1 MNSRNALIV
10 LLLCLCCGAAGY
22 ARGVSAEAA
31 RGRARL
37 AEQAETASR
46 EAEAR
51 AVATAEAERFARR
64 RLEEE
69 TARAAAVAGEL
80 SETRSRLAAERR
92 AFNRRMIRVSEEASR
107 RCAGLSADWVRL
119 YNEALGLAP
128 VKSVPSASAAGAGAA
143 AGSAPAAGSGLQPGT
158 PVTASPEDLLAH
170 VRDYGG
176 YCRSLRAQTE
186 ALLSVQEGAKP

>member
-46 EAEAR
+46 EAE
-51 AVATAEAERFARR
+51 
-64 RLEEE
+64 
-69 TARAAAVAGEL
+69 ARAAAVAGEL

>member
-22 ARGVSAEAA
+22 ARGVSVESA

-46 EAEAR
+46 EREAR
-51 AVATAEAERFARR
+51 AAAEAEAERLARS

-69 TARAAAVAGEL
+69 TARTAAVAGEL
-80 SETRSRLAAERR
+80 SETRNRLAAERQ
-92 AFNRRMIRVSEEASR
+92 AFNRRMARVSEEASR

-119 YNEALGLAP
+119 YNEALGLAEP
-128 VKSVPSASAAGAGAA
+128 DA
-143 AGSAPAAGSGLQPGT
+143 SAPAAGTGAASASAAAAGSGVQPG
-158 PVTASPEDLLAH
+158 ASVMVGPEDLLAH

-186 ALLSVQEGAKP
+186 ALLAVRGVKP

>member
-1 MNSRNALIV
+1 MNSRNILVI
-10 LLLCLCCGAAGY
+10 LLLCLCRGAAGY
-22 ARGVSAEAA
+22 VRGGSVEAA

-37 AEQAETASR
+37 AEQAETSAR

-51 AVATAEAERFARR
+51 AAAAAETERLARR

-128 VKSVPSASAAGAGAA
+128 VESVPSDPAAGAGAA

-158 PVTASPEDLLAH
+158 PVTVGPEDLLAH

-186 ALLSVQEGAKP
+186 ALLSVTEGAKP